1 MLSLALQLGWTQNI
15 VILEADLSMELRK
28 WYLKASKQFAWSKGE
43 VAERIAN
50 NAHEVIPLAID
61 EEVCDTVE
69 KEERISQNK
78 VSSFYHMEDRAQ
90 FLTQKVKSRMKS
102 KRKTRRRWHIIS
114 YPIFTVRQV
123 HFMRC

>member
-1 MLSLALQLGWTQNI
+1 MYIFAFLYQCRQHSEIWSASLHLGATCDYLLGNTIVAKNIFKSSHVPKQDLLLINRTIKQNT
-15 VILEADLSMELRK
+15 E
-28 WYLKASKQFAWSKGE
+28 
-43 VAERIAN
+43 
-50 NAHEVIPLAID
+50 
-61 EEVCDTVE
+61 E
-69 KEERISQNK
+69 KEETINQKK

-90 FLTQKVKSRMKS
+90 FLTEKVKRWMKS